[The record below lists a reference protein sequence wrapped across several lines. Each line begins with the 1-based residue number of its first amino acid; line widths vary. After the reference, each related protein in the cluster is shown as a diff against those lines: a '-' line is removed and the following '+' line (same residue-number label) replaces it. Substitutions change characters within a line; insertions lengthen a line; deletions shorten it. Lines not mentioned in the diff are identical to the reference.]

1 MAETTPR
8 SKIQILDRPLMKPG
22 KCALCGAGAKP
33 VIDIGLNVEWYGRF
47 YLCVDCMAEA
57 ASAIDYVPQA
67 DLLEVQ
73 LASSQSFEQELE
85 NRKMVAVPNESIRTL
100 VALVDDIRLSSSISS
115 NSLLMEEST
124 TIGEET
130 GTGTQGEYS
139 SDSVSDSDSSGN
151 SSTSG
156 GKGSSG
162 IPSLDALQLD

>member
-57 ASAIDYVPQA
+57 ASAIDYVPQT
-67 DLLEVQ
+67 EVFEAQ

-100 VALVDDIRLSSSISS
+100 VALIDDIRLSSSISS

-124 TIGEET
+124 TVGEEA
-130 GTGTQGEYS
+130 GPGAQGEYP

-151 SSTSG
+151 STTSS
-156 GKGSSG
+156 GKGSTG
-162 IPSLDALQLD
+162 ISSLDEFKLD